1 MTRRWL
7 ATCVGALAVVWLGT
21 ASGALHATAPP
32 VDEGGTPAAPPDE
45 GGTPAPPP
53 PDSTT
58 PDAAA
63 GGTNHLVEI
72 PEGCPQPDVAVL
84 AFVGTVVGKD
94 DVVQVVRFDIDQ
106 LRAGST
112 STWAVDGLIDVR
124 FGDDYRFLDVGE
136 QYLVGAGFDPEYGAL
151 SSSVRPS
158 EPDFG
163 GNDVVGVDDSSIDCP
178 AVDDPVRTLM
188 VDGTDVDSGVMSLLF
203 DDRRVLLA
211 TIAVPSAIAFV
222 ALVVLVLLRMAVG
235 LAGKGV
241 FQLGRAAV
249 TPVPDHRAVRIR
261 RHRPTGDDQLT
272 S

>member
-1 MTRRWL
+1 M
-7 ATCVGALAVVWLGT
+7 LAVVWLGT
-21 ASGALHATAPP
+21 AAGAASATAP
-32 VDEGGTPAAPPDE
+32 PPDE

-53 PDSTT
+53 PSSTPPDSSTE
-58 PDAAA
+58 
-63 GGTNHLVEI
+63 GGPNHLIEI
-72 PEGCPQPDVAVL
+72 PDGCPEPDVAVL
-84 AFVGTVVGKD
+84 AFVGTAVGKD
-94 DVVQVVRFDIDQ
+94 DIAQVVRFDIDQ
-106 LRAGST
+106 LRAGS
-112 STWAVDGLIDVR
+112 SSNWAVDGLIDVR
-124 FGDDYRFLDVGE
+124 YGDDYRFLDVGE

-151 SSSVRPS
+151 SSSVRPP

-163 GNDVVGVDDSSIDCP
+163 GNDVVGIDDSSVQCP
-178 AVDDPVRTLM
+178 TVDDPVRTLM

-222 ALVVLVLLRMAVG
+222 ALVALVLLRMILN

-261 RHRPTGDDQLT
+261 RHRPTDDDQLT